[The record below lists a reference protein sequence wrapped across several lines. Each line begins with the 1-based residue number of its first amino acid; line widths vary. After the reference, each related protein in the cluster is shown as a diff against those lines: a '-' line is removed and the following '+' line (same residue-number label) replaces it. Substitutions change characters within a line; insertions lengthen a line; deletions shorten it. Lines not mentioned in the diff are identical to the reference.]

1 MVDNESRHKTHLA
14 LAEAVRED
22 IDMTNKPF
30 LIVRADVEPKKDFV
44 SKGKL
49 YVVYGVKSYIG
60 YDDVQRVSGYI
71 TTDTGN
77 ELFILISGY
86 DAPCVVLG
94 ADWTIVED

>member
-1 MVDNESRHKTHLA
+1 MVSKDR
-14 LAEAVRED
+14 
-22 IDMTNKPF
+22 PF
-30 LIVRADVEPKKDFV
+30 LVVRADVEPIKKDMV
-44 SKGKL
+44 SKGKK
-49 YVVYGVKSYIG
+49 YVAFGVVPYLGIDG
-60 YDDVQRVSGYI
+60 IQRLSGYI